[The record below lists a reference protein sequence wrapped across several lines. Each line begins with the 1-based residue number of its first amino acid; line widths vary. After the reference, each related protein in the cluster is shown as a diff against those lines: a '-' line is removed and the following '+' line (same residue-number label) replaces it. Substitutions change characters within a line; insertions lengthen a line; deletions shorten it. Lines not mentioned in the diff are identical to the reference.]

1 MNLVKEKIKGY
12 LKLFTRIPEGEEYPS
27 ATAYSVHMAYSC
39 DGVDYEPLNQNY
51 GMLFTESTI
60 REDNTI
66 EEKGI
71 KYPRAVKRKDGGYG
85 FFCCTCKCRRRG
97 R

>member
-1 MNLVKEKIKGY
+1 MGY
-12 LKLFTRIPEGEEYPS
+12 LKLYTRIPEGEEYPS

-51 GMLFTESTI
+51 GMLFTEGTI

-71 KYPRAVKRKDGGYG
+71 KYPSAVKRKDGGYG
-85 FFCCTCKCRRRG
+85 FFAVRVNADGAEDETADG
-97 R
+97 MYP

>member
-1 MNLVKEKIKGY
+1 MGY
-12 LKLFTRIPEGEEYPS
+12 LKLYTRIPEGEEYPS

-51 GMLFTESTI
+51 GMLFTEGTI

-71 KYPRAVKRKDGGYG
+71 KISCVQLREKTDGYG
-85 FFCCTCKCRRRG
+85 FFAVPV
-97 R
+97 